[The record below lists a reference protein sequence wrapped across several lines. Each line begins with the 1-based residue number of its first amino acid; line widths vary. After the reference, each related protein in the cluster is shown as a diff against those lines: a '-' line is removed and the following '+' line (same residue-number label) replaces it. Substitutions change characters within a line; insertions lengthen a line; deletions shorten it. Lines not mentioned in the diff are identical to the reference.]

1 MLGQDISGRVQPHWA
16 RRSWRPRQ
24 KYTHLG
30 GIYSA
35 CRQQP
40 QTASVP
46 LGEALKFD
54 SHNYSWHQ
62 TEVSDPPQRK
72 HTTDCNHSGDG
83 LWSTSLSATSIVAG
97 RTSGTALHIVTAR
110 HGAFTPAHPS
120 YYFVGQSSRDQLKAP
135 SSTTDEHLKGIS
147 S

>member
-1 MLGQDISGRVQPHWA
+1 MLHQVGVS
-16 RRSWRPRQ
+16 
-24 KYTHLG
+24 
-30 GIYSA
+30 
-35 CRQQP
+35 
-40 QTASVP
+40 
-46 LGEALKFD
+46 FD
-54 SHNYSWHQ
+54 LDQ

-72 HTTDCNHSGDG
+72 RTTDCNHNRDG
-83 LWSTSLSATSIVAG
+83 LWSTSLSAISLVAG
-97 RTSGTALHIVTAR
+97 RTSGTALHMVTAR